1 MPRRRRRGYWKRGG
15 ERGTFA
21 QDLLYVL
28 CKNHQTGTADKSC
41 IPSHD
46 YECLHLQKKKKK
58 EEKETCPERGRRNL
72 EIRDTTKFFGNFFG
86 KNRTKSLEEFSR
98 DFERR
103 VLEVYTRNPG
113 FQIVQDSPR
122 MFYQNTLW
130 YRRRFKGDGT
140 MFTECRGADRR
151 MEGRVYR
158 GMPLVGLSCKP
169 FPRAKPAPPRLLYIP
184 FHSHL

>member
-1 MPRRRRRGYWKRGG
+1 MPRIYFTFSVKTIKREPPINRASPRTTTNVYICRRKRKK
-15 ERGTFA
+15 R
-21 QDLLYVL
+21 
-28 CKNHQTGTADKSC
+28 
-41 IPSHD
+41 
-46 YECLHLQKKKKK
+46 KKKLARN
-58 EEKETCPERGRRNL
+58 EEEEIWKFAIRRSFLETFLEKIVRNL
-72 EIRDTTKFFGNFFG
+72 WKNFHAISSVVYSKCILEI
-86 KNRTKSLEEFSR
+86 
-98 DFERR
+98 
-103 VLEVYTRNPG
+103 VH
-113 FQIVQDSPR
+113 DSPR